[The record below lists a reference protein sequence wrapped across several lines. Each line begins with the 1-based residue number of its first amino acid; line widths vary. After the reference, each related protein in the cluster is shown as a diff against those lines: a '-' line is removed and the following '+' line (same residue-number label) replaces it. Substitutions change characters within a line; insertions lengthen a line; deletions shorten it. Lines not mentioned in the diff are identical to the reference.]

1 MLLSGDESAYLAAQK
16 QPMKLAAMEGLYK
29 GEKNAGLVAA
39 GILNPAKKLGDDTEP
54 FLLEIK
60 VPYALGIMA
69 DRELDSFTP
78 GINDLLYGNSKHGII
93 SVEEKMAK
101 GKVAIEALKNYKE
114 AKKSK

>member
-1 MLLSGDESAYLAAQK
+1 MH
-16 QPMKLAAMEGLYK
+16 
-29 GEKNAGLVAA
+29 
-39 GILNPAKKLGDDTEP
+39 

-69 DRELDSFTP
+69 NRELDSFTP
-78 GINDLLYGNSKHGII
+78 GINDLLYGNSEHNLI

-114 AKKSK
+114 AKKAKRRELDEELAFKFREQPKFLRIWLS